1 MFKRKRGNQEAAA
14 RQQAPRAEMPV
25 SIHHVL
31 QVRKAW
37 LGGMFLLGVVTQYL
51 LAIYAPEVW
60 NYIYTVLKNFVT

>member
-1 MFKRKRGNQEAAA
+1 MFKRNRGGQDGGL

-25 SIHHVL
+25 SIYHVL

-37 LGGMFLLGVVTQYL
+37 LGGMFLLGVITQYL

-60 NYIYTVLKNFVT
+60 NYIYSVLKNFVT